1 MICDHGYAVPIR
13 EPGVTQGGV
22 THIEASRAGSSS
34 SQAPR
39 MHSMCE
45 HPGQEA
51 RDVDEALLARL
62 ARILDRI
69 PVVVQSVD
77 AHPPTIATRDP

>member
-1 MICDHGYAVPIR
+1 
-13 EPGVTQGGV
+13 
-22 THIEASRAGSSS
+22 
-34 SQAPR
+34 